1 MYDLGQVTELPWT
14 SVPPKD
20 NGNALF
26 HRTKY
31 RGCSGPGLPV
41 ALNLSGSQVMP
52 MVKEEVGFSQLD
64 CPPEDFHGT
73 GHLGN
78 PGDQVSGLQPAR
90 PPSLP
95 PSSWCGLLQPD
106 VQMLLRPP
114 FQLQAGGNREPY
126 WEETTI
132 LLCAVTKYLLVS
144 EGRPSCIPS

>member
-1 MYDLGQVTELPWT
+1 MAPVTLAT
-14 SVPPKD
+14 Q
-20 NGNALF
+20 GIRCQA
-26 HRTKY
+26 
-31 RGCSGPGLPV
+31 CSP
-41 ALNLSGSQVMP
+41 
-52 MVKEEVGFSQLD
+52 
-64 CPPEDFHGT
+64 
-73 GHLGN
+73 
-78 PGDQVSGLQPAR
+78 PAR

>member
-31 RGCSGPGLPV
+31 RGCSGPGRPV

-52 MVKEEVGFSQLD
+52 LVKEEVGFSQLD

-78 PGDQVSGLQPAR
+78 PGDRVSGLQP
-90 PPSLP
+90 SLP
-95 PSSWCGLLQPD
+95 PPGVGYCSQMCRCYCGLLSSSRQVGTGSPTGK
-106 VQMLLRPP
+106 RPV
-114 FQLQAGGNREPY
+114 
-126 WEETTI
+126 
-132 LLCAVTKYLLVS
+132 LLCAVTKYLLVN